1 MAKSNAKNYKV
12 RIIVFLIITCL
23 LCSTFLF
30 YQKIETFI
38 NNYFN
43 PVVTSDVEN
52 CELKVHFIDVGQGD
66 SILIELPDDKIMLVD
81 AGPGKSEEKLLEYLS
96 SVYSRRND
104 KVIDYFVITHQDEDH
119 TGGADVVFDNYKVL
133 NFYRPNVFTDK
144 EIEELGYSS
153 GVGNCNSL
161 CYRTMI
167 EKMYLEDCD
176 WFLNDE
182 YTSMPKL
189 DDNINYNIQFLSPID
204 DTYTDSNNYSP
215 IIIISYANRK
225 FMLTGDAE
233 KKVEDQVLAK
243 YSITD
248 VSCDVLKL
256 GHHGSNTSTSLE
268 FLSAVG
274 PSYAVISVGEGNSHG
289 HPDEEVLAR
298 VKSVVGENNILRTD
312 LNGNIIIGVDKDN
325 VVSGKAE
332 IKIAINKAP
341 LIYTYIHWWTV
352 VVVIEGFC
360 FIIIFIPKYSKKM
373 LKNKK

>member
-1 MAKSNAKNYKV
+1 MAKTNDKNYKT

-30 YQKIETFI
+30 NKKIEIFI

-81 AGPGKSEEKLLEYLS
+81 AGPGDSEDKLLQYLS
-96 SVYSRRND
+96 SVYSLRND

-119 TGGADVVFDNYKVL
+119 TGGADVVFDNYEVL

-144 EIEELGYSS
+144 EIEDFGYSS

-161 CYRTMI
+161 WYRTMI
-167 EKMYLEDCD
+167 EKMYFENCD

-182 YTSMPKL
+182 YESMPKL
-189 DDNINYNIQFLSPID
+189 DNNINYNIQFLSPID
-204 DTYTDSNNYSP
+204 DTYTKPNNYSP

-225 FMLTGDAE
+225 IMLTGDAE
-233 KKVEDQVLAK
+233 TKVEEQVLAK

-268 FLSAVG
+268 FLSAVS
-274 PSYAVISVGEGNSHG
+274 PLYAVISVGEDNGYG
-289 HPDEEVLAR
+289 HPNEDVLAR

-325 VVSGKAE
+325 IVGGKAE
-332 IKIAINKAP
+332 IKIATNKAP
-341 LIYTYIHWWTV
+341 LIYTYIHWWTI

-360 FIIIFIPKYSKKM
+360 FMIIFIPKYSKKM

>member
-12 RIIVFLIITCL
+12 RIIVFFIITCL

-30 YQKIETFI
+30 NQKIETFI

-104 KVIDYFVITHQDEDH
+104 KIIDYFVITHQDEDH

-167 EKMYLEDCD
+167 DKMYAENCD

-204 DTYTDSNNYSP
+204 DTYTKSNNYSP

-268 FLSAVG
+268 FLSAVS

-325 VVSGKAE
+325 IVSGKAE
-332 IKIAINKAP
+332 IKIATNKAP

-360 FIIIFIPKYSKKM
+360 FIIIFIPKYGKKM